1 MTASR
6 RVFVLFLL
14 GLIAVVVSGVAAAG
28 GYGSYVPATL
38 LFPFTMLWARAS
50 GAVSGAA
57 LALALAQYPL
67 YGWLLSRAKSRGA
80 LRQGRFFLAMLHG
93 LAAYASLAAMGD
105 GPFSP

>member
-6 RVFVLFLL
+6 RVLVLFLL

-28 GYGSYVPATL
+28 GHGSYLAATV

-67 YGWLLSRAKSRGA
+67 YGWLLSRSRSRGA
-80 LRQGRFFLAMLHG
+80 LRHGRFFLAMLHG
-93 LAAYASLAAMGD
+93 VTVYAALAAMGD